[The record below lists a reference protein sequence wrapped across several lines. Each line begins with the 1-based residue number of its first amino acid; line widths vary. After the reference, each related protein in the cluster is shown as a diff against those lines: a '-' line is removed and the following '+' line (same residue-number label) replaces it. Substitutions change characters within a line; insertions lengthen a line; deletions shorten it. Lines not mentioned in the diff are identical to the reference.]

1 MYPFHFYLK
10 HFMHAT
16 ASAIATAV
24 DVDAQLEGETAGK
37 SGLQGFKPQ
46 RVGVSGDWQ
55 ADTNSLQFSHQR
67 P

>member
-16 ASAIATAV
+16 ASAIATAM
-24 DVDAQLEGETAGK
+24 DVHAQLAGETAEK

-46 RVGVSGDWQ
+46 RAVVSGDWQ
-55 ADTNSLQFSHQR
+55 ADTNSLQFSRQR